1 MALDSWQHL
10 YFNFYFTCFICCYID
25 CFGTEIFM
33 SKIKSIKFFIMILRP
48 ICTSGPLWPSGA
60 FKSVTLILIGIS
72 LDLILQVSWTKYPS
86 KQDW

>member
-1 MALDSWQHL
+1 
-10 YFNFYFTCFICCYID
+10 
-25 CFGTEIFM
+25 
-33 SKIKSIKFFIMILRP
+33 MILRP

-72 LDLILQVSWTKYPS
+72 LYLILQVSWTKYPC